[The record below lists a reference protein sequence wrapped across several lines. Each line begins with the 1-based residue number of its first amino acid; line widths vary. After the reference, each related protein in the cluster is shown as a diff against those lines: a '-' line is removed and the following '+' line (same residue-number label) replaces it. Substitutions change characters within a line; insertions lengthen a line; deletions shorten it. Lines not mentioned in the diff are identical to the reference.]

1 MNNIVVIGTGGV
13 GRGTQQ
19 IIEDINRCSPEYKFV
34 GYLDEDKVKHQNII
48 GGHPVLGGL
57 EWLNNKNNHLVAI
70 GINNPRSRKKV
81 VKKLRGI
88 GHKKFATL
96 VHPQAWIANKV
107 EVGEGSIIYAG
118 VCINTGSRI
127 GDFSIINMNATV
139 GHDVMMKD
147 YVSIAPGVNISGSVG
162 VGEGCNIGTGSA
174 VIQNLKLGDY
184 SIIGAGAVVIK
195 DIPPNVIAFGV
206 PAEFDFNQK

>member
-1 MNNIVVIGTGGV
+1 V
-13 GRGTQQ
+13 
-19 IIEDINRCSPEYKFV
+19 
-34 GYLDEDKVKHQNII
+34 
-48 GGHPVLGGL
+48 
-57 EWLNNKNNHLVAI
+57 
-70 GINNPRSRKKV
+70 
-81 VKKLRGI
+81 
-88 GHKKFATL
+88 
-96 VHPQAWIANKV
+96 
-107 EVGEGSIIYAG
+107 
-118 VCINTGSRI
+118 
-127 GDFSIINMNATV
+127 
-139 GHDVMMKD
+139 MKD